1 MKGLVTSIA
10 LLALLTGCGGN
21 GILDDLR
28 PKEQPEQTDQPEQP
42 GQGAEPSPGDVLWEE
57 NFDLFTVD
65 GGPDIQSDDFRNDV
79 QNPLSHIEFKST
91 EWKTVGTSHV
101 CSNDYIQ
108 QKHIGDWVYLFR
120 CREYNGCLGC
130 GINERGKRGIAQSP
144 MLSAIREVSDI
155 RVSFRVRTV
164 EGFDDQLGF
173 RVMLSGIIRAV
184 TLDGKSL
191 DVSTVHDGL
200 EHAFLFSAAQL
211 KGGWHTITAD
221 IEKATDGTM
230 LQWCGNSTSTALTH
244 GFWLDEI
251 KVTRLRDMTRAPRNL
266 RVLYWNIQNGM
277 WSDQPDQYTNFRKFI
292 QKYDPDVCVWCEAQ
306 SIYKDHSTDKSDP
319 SSWYFPSHW
328 QGFAAVHGHKYAAIG
343 GYRLYADDYY
353 PQVIT
358 SKYPIRT
365 LLKITETESG
375 VDTVNFT
382 HSGKA
387 ESYMPVA
394 HGAGVFQ
401 VDVDGIKVNFV
412 TLHLWPHAYS
422 YYAKFVLKKTSYD
435 SAQSK
440 GGNRQ
445 REAEIR
451 YICGQTIFNPE
462 FSGQANWLM
471 MGDFNTRSRI
481 DNWHYGLPEDSP
493 FLSSHDYILQ
503 QTDYKDI
510 IGLIYPGHFFATR
523 TWADDAAGNTPPR
536 YDFMY
541 ASPAMMARVHN
552 AMILNEKWTN
562 MVWERS
568 NYYNSSDHRPI
579 LVDFEL

>member
-1 MKGLVTSIA
+1 MVFRTGFWRFSV
-10 LLALLTGCGGN
+10 LLALSMLHGCGGN
-21 GILDDLR
+21 GILDDLK
-28 PKEQPEQTDQPEQP
+28 PKENVTEEPEQIE
-42 GQGAEPSPGDVLWEE
+42 EPKPGDVLWEE
-57 NFDLFTVD
+57 NFDLFTAD

-79 QNPLSHIEFKST
+79 QNPLSHIEFKSS
-91 EWKTVGTSHV
+91 EWKTVATSHV
-101 CSNDYIQ
+101 CSNDYIR
-108 QKHIGDWVYLFR
+108 QKNIGDWVYLFR
-120 CREYNGCLGC
+120 CREYEGCLGC
-130 GINERGKRGIAQSP
+130 GINDRGKRGIAQSP

-155 RVSFRVRTV
+155 RVSFKVRTV
-164 EGFDDQLGF
+164 DGFNDQLGF

-191 DVSTVHDGL
+191 EVRTVHDGL
-200 EHAFLFSAAQL
+200 EHAFLFTADQL

-230 LQWCGNSTSTALTH
+230 LQWCGNSTSTTLTH

-251 KVTRLRDMTRAPRNL
+251 KVTRLRDMTRAPKNL
-266 RVLYWNIQNGM
+266 RVLFWNIQNGM
-277 WSDQPDQYTNFRKFI
+277 WSDQPNQFTNFRKFVE
-292 QKYDPDVCVWCEAQ
+292 KYDPDVCVWCEAQ
-306 SIYKDHSTDKSDP
+306 SIYKDHSTDKKAQSE
-319 SSWYFPSHW
+319 WYFPSHW
-328 QGFAAVHGHKYAAIG
+328 QGFAKVYGHKYAAIG
-343 GYRLYADDYY
+343 GYRLYAEDYY

-358 SKYPIRT
+358 SKYPIKT
-365 LLKITETESG
+365 LLKITETDPS
-375 VDTVNFT
+375 VDTTGFT
-382 HSGKA
+382 HNGKP

-401 VDVDGIKVNFV
+401 VDVNGTKVNFV

-422 YYAKFVLKKTSYD
+422 YYAKFVINNTSYD
-435 SAQSK
+435 SANSA

-445 REAEIR
+445 REAEIKH
-451 YICGQTIFNPE
+451 ICGQSIFNQE

-481 DNWHYGLPEDSP
+481 DKWHYGLKEDSP

-510 IGLIYPGHFFATR
+510 IGLTYPGHFFATR
-523 TWADDAAGNTPPR
+523 TWANDAAGNTPPR